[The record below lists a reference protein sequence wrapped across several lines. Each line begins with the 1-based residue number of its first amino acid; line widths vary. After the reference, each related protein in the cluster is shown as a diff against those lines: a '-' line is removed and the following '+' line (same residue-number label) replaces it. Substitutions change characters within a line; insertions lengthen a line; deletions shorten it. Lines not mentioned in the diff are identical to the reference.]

1 METTAEK
8 IDELRIDT
16 DLLEKGEE
24 KDEKEKMA
32 IIDFKM
38 ITFSLAGKD
47 YAIDIM
53 KVKEIAKA
61 GKFTYVPNV
70 MPFVIGVY
78 NLRGDII
85 PIIDFRLF
93 FNIPVAE
100 RKNDDLENLLIIT
113 VGEQT
118 FGAVVDEIH
127 SVVGIQKDTIQPPHP
142 LFGDISIRYIYGVV
156 ESGKQLYILLDIDRI
171 FSSKLNID
179 VKKNVQS
186 ATMARPMPVRQ
197 VTSDANKVAAA
208 PAGKA
213 SAKPAEAA
221 AAASAAP
228 APAVDNTQ
236 KDYNFIVHDLQE
248 ISQFYVSSLNEAWVK
263 HRFDEW
269 AGAKKGETT
278 QLQNKEKADEFLST
292 FWSKCNNTWWSR
304 ALADNFYKALPDNSA
319 KQIVV
324 WNIGCG
330 KGYET
335 YSIACILHKRYPE
348 AKIRVY
354 AHDKDLLNISN
365 ASLLSIDP
373 AFAND
378 WYAPYVTHKAN
389 GEYTFTQ
396 EIKESIMFEYH
407 DCTNTNALPLT
418 DIIFARDVLSLLPT
432 DAQASL
438 IEDFTEKLKGNGIVI
453 LGENEALAD
462 RNTWQERMVDSL
474 LVYSKQ

>member
-8 IDELRIDT
+8 NEEIRTGT
-16 DLLEKGEE
+16 DLIDRTTGI
-24 KDEKEKMA
+24 DEKEKLA
-32 IIDFKM
+32 VIDFKM

-61 GKFTYVPNV
+61 GRFTYVPNV

-100 RKNDDLENLLIIT
+100 RNNNDLENLLIIT

-127 SVVGIQKDTIQPPHP
+127 SVVGIQKDSIQPPHH

-171 FSSKLNID
+171 FTGKLNLD
-179 VKKNVQS
+179 SKNTLKANTV
-186 ATMARPMPVRQ
+186 VRQ
-197 VTSDANKVAAA
+197 VSLAQNVSTVANVAPAA
-208 PAGKA
+208 PVGQVAKA
-213 SAKPAEAA
+213 SAENKA
-221 AAASAAP
+221 
-228 APAVDNTQ
+228 DNLE
-236 KDYNFIVHDLQE
+236 KDYNFLVHDLQE
-248 ISQFYVSSLNEAWVK
+248 FCQFYVGKVNESWAK
-263 HRFDEW
+263 RRFDEW
-269 AGAKKGETT
+269 VKSQDGGST
-278 QLQNKEKADEFLST
+278 QLQNKEKADEFLSS
-292 FWSKCNNTWWSR
+292 FWSRCSGAWWNRS
-304 ALADNFYKALPDNSA
+304 LADNIYKLLPDNAA

-330 KGYET
+330 KGQET
-335 YSIACILHKRYPE
+335 YSLCCLLRKRYPD
-348 AKIRVY
+348 AKIRIY

-365 ASLLSIDP
+365 APLLSIESS
-373 AFAND
+373 FAND
-378 WYAPYVTHKAN
+378 WYAPYVTHKVN

-396 EIKESIMFEYH
+396 EIKDSIMFEYH
-407 DCTNTNALPLT
+407 DCTNTNALPMC
-418 DIIFARDVLSLLPT
+418 DIIFARDVVSLLPES
-432 DAQASL
+432 AQTAL
-438 IEDFTEKLKGNGIVI
+438 VEEIQEKLKGNGIVI
-453 LGENEALAD
+453 LGENESLAD
-462 RNTWQERMVDSL
+462 RNVWEERMVDSL
-474 LVYSKQ
+474 FVYNKQ

>member
-8 IDELRIDT
+8 NEEIRTGT
-16 DLLEKGEE
+16 DLIDRTTGI
-24 KDEKEKMA
+24 DEKEKLA
-32 IIDFKM
+32 VIDFKM

-61 GKFTYVPNV
+61 GRFTYVPNV

-100 RKNDDLENLLIIT
+100 RNNNDLENLLIIT

-127 SVVGIQKDTIQPPHP
+127 SVVGIQKDSIQPPHP

-171 FSSKLNID
+171 FTGKLNLD
-179 VKKNVQS
+179 SKNTLKANTV
-186 ATMARPMPVRQ
+186 VRQ
-197 VTSDANKVAAA
+197 VSLAQNVSTVANV
-208 PAGKA
+208 
-213 SAKPAEAA
+213 
-221 AAASAAP
+221 ASAAP
-228 APAVDNTQ
+228 VEQVAKASAENKADNLE
-236 KDYNFIVHDLQE
+236 KDYNFLVHDLQE
-248 ISQFYVSSLNEAWVK
+248 FCQFYVGKVNEGWAK
-263 HRFDEW
+263 RRFDEW
-269 AGAKKGETT
+269 VKSQDGGST
-278 QLQNKEKADEFLST
+278 QLQNKEKADEFLSS
-292 FWSKCNNTWWSR
+292 FWSRCSGAWWNRS
-304 ALADNFYKALPDNSA
+304 LADNIYKLLPDNAA

-330 KGYET
+330 KGQET
-335 YSIACILHKRYPE
+335 YSLCCLLRKRYPD
-348 AKIRVY
+348 AKIRIY

-365 ASLLSIDP
+365 APLLSIESS
-373 AFAND
+373 FAND
-378 WYAPYVTHKAN
+378 WYAPYVTHKVN

-396 EIKESIMFEYH
+396 EIKDSIMFEYH
-407 DCTNTNALPLT
+407 DCTNTNALPMC
-418 DIIFARDVLSLLPT
+418 DIIFARDVVSLLPES
-432 DAQASL
+432 AQTAL
-438 IEDFTEKLKGNGIVI
+438 VEEIQEKLKGNGIVI
-453 LGENEALAD
+453 LGENESLAD
-462 RNTWQERMVDSL
+462 RNVWEERMVDSL
-474 LVYSKQ
+474 FVYNKQ

>member
-8 IDELRIDT
+8 NEEIRTGT
-16 DLLEKGEE
+16 DLIDRTTGI
-24 KDEKEKMA
+24 DEKEKLA
-32 IIDFKM
+32 VIDFKM

-61 GKFTYVPNV
+61 GRFTYVPNV

-100 RKNDDLENLLIIT
+100 RNNNDLENLLIIT

-127 SVVGIQKDTIQPPHP
+127 SVVGIQKDSIQPPHP

-171 FSSKLNID
+171 FTGKLNLD
-179 VKKNVQS
+179 SKNTLKANSV
-186 ATMARPMPVRQ
+186 VRQ
-197 VTSDANKVAAA
+197 VSLAQNVSTVANVAPAA
-208 PAGKA
+208 PVGQVAKA
-213 SAKPAEAA
+213 SAENKA
-221 AAASAAP
+221 
-228 APAVDNTQ
+228 DNLE
-236 KDYNFIVHDLQE
+236 KDYNFLVHDLQE
-248 ISQFYVSSLNEAWVK
+248 FCQFYVGKVNEGWAK
-263 HRFDEW
+263 RRFDEW
-269 AGAKKGETT
+269 VKSQDGGST
-278 QLQNKEKADEFLST
+278 QLQNKEKADEFLSS
-292 FWSKCNNTWWSR
+292 FWSRCSGAWWNR
-304 ALADNFYKALPDNSA
+304 NLADNIYKLLPDNAA

-330 KGYET
+330 KGQET
-335 YSIACILHKRYPE
+335 YSLCCLLRKRYPD
-348 AKIRVY
+348 AKIRIY

-365 ASLLSIDP
+365 APLLSIESS
-373 AFAND
+373 FAND
-378 WYAPYVTHKAN
+378 WYAPYVTHKVN

-396 EIKESIMFEYH
+396 EIKDSIMFEYH
-407 DCTNTNALPLT
+407 DCTNTNALPMC
-418 DIIFARDVLSLLPT
+418 DIIFARDVVSLLPES
-432 DAQASL
+432 AQTAL
-438 IEDFTEKLKGNGIVI
+438 VEEIQEKLKGNGIVI
-453 LGENEALAD
+453 LGENESLAD
-462 RNTWQERMVDSL
+462 RNVWEERMVDSL
-474 LVYSKQ
+474 FVYNKQ

>member
-8 IDELRIDT
+8 NEEIRTGT
-16 DLLEKGEE
+16 DLIDRTTGI
-24 KDEKEKMA
+24 DEKEKLA
-32 IIDFKM
+32 VIDFKM

-61 GKFTYVPNV
+61 GRFTYVPNV

-100 RKNDDLENLLIIT
+100 RNNNDLENLLIIT

-127 SVVGIQKDTIQPPHP
+127 SVVGIQKDSIQPPHP

-171 FSSKLNID
+171 FTGKLNLD
-179 VKKNVQS
+179 SKNTLKANTV
-186 ATMARPMPVRQ
+186 VRQ
-197 VTSDANKVAAA
+197 VSLAQNVSTVANVAPAA
-208 PAGKA
+208 PVEQVAKA
-213 SAKPAEAA
+213 SAENKA
-221 AAASAAP
+221 
-228 APAVDNTQ
+228 DNLE
-236 KDYNFIVHDLQE
+236 KDYNFLVHDLQE
-248 ISQFYVSSLNEAWVK
+248 FCQFYVGKVNESWAK
-263 HRFDEW
+263 RRFDEW
-269 AGAKKGETT
+269 VKSQDGGST
-278 QLQNKEKADEFLST
+278 QLQNKEKADEFLSS
-292 FWSKCNNTWWSR
+292 FWSRCSGVWWNRS
-304 ALADNFYKALPDNSA
+304 LADNIYKLLPDNAA

-330 KGYET
+330 KGQET
-335 YSIACILHKRYPE
+335 YSLCCLLRKRYPD
-348 AKIRVY
+348 AKIRIY

-365 ASLLSIDP
+365 APLLSIESS
-373 AFAND
+373 FAND
-378 WYAPYVTHKAN
+378 WYAPYVTHKVN

-396 EIKESIMFEYH
+396 EIKDSIMFEYH
-407 DCTNTNALPLT
+407 DCTNTNALPMC
-418 DIIFARDVLSLLPT
+418 DIIFARDVVSLLPES
-432 DAQASL
+432 AQTAL
-438 IEDFTEKLKGNGIVI
+438 VEEIQEKLKGNGIVI
-453 LGENEALAD
+453 LGENESLAD
-462 RNTWQERMVDSL
+462 RNVWEERMVDSL
-474 LVYSKQ
+474 FVYNKQ

>member
-8 IDELRIDT
+8 NEEIRTGT
-16 DLLEKGEE
+16 DLIDRTTGI
-24 KDEKEKMA
+24 DEKEKLA
-32 IIDFKM
+32 VIDFKM

-61 GKFTYVPNV
+61 GRFTYVPNV

-100 RKNDDLENLLIIT
+100 RNNNDLENLLIIT

-127 SVVGIQKDTIQPPHP
+127 SVVGIQKDSIQPPHP

-171 FSSKLNID
+171 FTGKLNLD
-179 VKKNVQS
+179 SKNTLKANSV
-186 ATMARPMPVRQ
+186 VRQ
-197 VTSDANKVAAA
+197 VSLAQNVSTVANVAPAA
-208 PAGKA
+208 PVGQVAKA
-213 SAKPAEAA
+213 SAENKA
-221 AAASAAP
+221 
-228 APAVDNTQ
+228 DNLE
-236 KDYNFIVHDLQE
+236 KDYNFLVHDLQE
-248 ISQFYVSSLNEAWVK
+248 FCQFYVGKVNESWAK
-263 HRFDEW
+263 RRFDEW
-269 AGAKKGETT
+269 VKSQDGGST
-278 QLQNKEKADEFLST
+278 QLQNKEKADEFLSS
-292 FWSKCNNTWWSR
+292 FWSRCSGAWWNRS
-304 ALADNFYKALPDNSA
+304 LADNIYKLLPDNAA

-330 KGYET
+330 KGQET
-335 YSIACILHKRYPE
+335 YSLCCLLRKRYPD
-348 AKIRVY
+348 AKIRIY

-365 ASLLSIDP
+365 APLLSIESS
-373 AFAND
+373 FAND
-378 WYAPYVTHKAN
+378 WYAPYVTHKVN

-396 EIKESIMFEYH
+396 EIKDSIMFEYH
-407 DCTNTNALPLT
+407 DCTNTNALPMC
-418 DIIFARDVLSLLPT
+418 DIIFARDVVSLLPES
-432 DAQASL
+432 AQTAL
-438 IEDFTEKLKGNGIVI
+438 VEEIQEKLKGNGIVI
-453 LGENEALAD
+453 LGENESLAG
-462 RNTWQERMVDSL
+462 RNVWEERMVDSL
-474 LVYSKQ
+474 FVYNKQ

>member
-8 IDELRIDT
+8 NEEIRTGT
-16 DLLEKGEE
+16 DLIDRTTGI
-24 KDEKEKMA
+24 DEKEKLA
-32 IIDFKM
+32 VIDFKM

-61 GKFTYVPNV
+61 GRFTYVPNV

-100 RKNDDLENLLIIT
+100 RNNNDLENLLIIT

-127 SVVGIQKDTIQPPHP
+127 SVVGIQKDSIQPPHP

-171 FSSKLNID
+171 FTGKLNLD
-179 VKKNVQS
+179 SKNTLKANTV
-186 ATMARPMPVRQ
+186 VRQ
-197 VTSDANKVAAA
+197 VSLAQNVSTVANVAPAA
-208 PAGKA
+208 PVEQVAKA
-213 SAKPAEAA
+213 SAENKA
-221 AAASAAP
+221 
-228 APAVDNTQ
+228 DNLE
-236 KDYNFIVHDLQE
+236 KDYNFLVHDLQE
-248 ISQFYVSSLNEAWVK
+248 FCQFYVGKVNEGWAK
-263 HRFDEW
+263 RRFDEW
-269 AGAKKGETT
+269 VKSPDGGST
-278 QLQNKEKADEFLST
+278 QLQNKEKADEFLSS
-292 FWSKCNNTWWSR
+292 FWSRCSGAWWNRS
-304 ALADNFYKALPDNSA
+304 LADNIYKLLPDNAA

-330 KGYET
+330 KGQET
-335 YSIACILHKRYPE
+335 YSLCCLLRKRYPD
-348 AKIRVY
+348 AKIRIY

-365 ASLLSIDP
+365 APLLSIESS
-373 AFAND
+373 FAND
-378 WYAPYVTHKAN
+378 WYAPYVTHKVN

-396 EIKESIMFEYH
+396 EIKDSIMFEYH
-407 DCTNTNALPLT
+407 DCTNTNALPMC
-418 DIIFARDVLSLLPT
+418 DIIFARDVVSLLPES
-432 DAQASL
+432 AQTAL
-438 IEDFTEKLKGNGIVI
+438 VEEIQEKLKGNGIVI
-453 LGENEALAD
+453 LGENESLAD
-462 RNTWQERMVDSL
+462 RNVWEERMVDSL
-474 LVYSKQ
+474 FVYNKQ

>member
-8 IDELRIDT
+8 NEEIRTGT
-16 DLLEKGEE
+16 DLIDRTTGI
-24 KDEKEKMA
+24 DEKEKLA
-32 IIDFKM
+32 VIDFKM

-61 GKFTYVPNV
+61 GRFTYVPNV

-100 RKNDDLENLLIIT
+100 RNNNDLENLLIIT

-127 SVVGIQKDTIQPPHP
+127 SVVGIQKDSIQPPHP

-171 FSSKLNID
+171 FTGKLNLD
-179 VKKNVQS
+179 SKNTLKANSV
-186 ATMARPMPVRQ
+186 VRQ
-197 VTSDANKVAAA
+197 VSLAQNVSTVANVAPAA
-208 PAGKA
+208 PVEQVAKA
-213 SAKPAEAA
+213 SAENKA
-221 AAASAAP
+221 
-228 APAVDNTQ
+228 DNLE
-236 KDYNFIVHDLQE
+236 KDYNFLVHDLQE
-248 ISQFYVSSLNEAWVK
+248 FCQFYVGKVNEGWAK
-263 HRFDEW
+263 RRFDEW
-269 AGAKKGETT
+269 VKSQDGGST
-278 QLQNKEKADEFLST
+278 QLQNKEKADEFLSS
-292 FWSKCNNTWWSR
+292 FWSRCSGAWWNR
-304 ALADNFYKALPDNSA
+304 NLADNIYKLLPDNAA

-330 KGYET
+330 KGQET
-335 YSIACILHKRYPE
+335 YSLCCLLRKRYPD
-348 AKIRVY
+348 AKIRIY

-365 ASLLSIDP
+365 APLLSIESS
-373 AFAND
+373 FAND
-378 WYAPYVTHKAN
+378 WYAPYVTHKVN

-396 EIKESIMFEYH
+396 EIKDSIMFEYH
-407 DCTNTNALPLT
+407 DCTNTNALPMC
-418 DIIFARDVLSLLPT
+418 DIIFARDVVSLLPES
-432 DAQASL
+432 AQTAL
-438 IEDFTEKLKGNGIVI
+438 VEEIQEKLKGNGIVI
-453 LGENEALAD
+453 LGENESLAD
-462 RNTWQERMVDSL
+462 RNVWEERMVDSL
-474 LVYSKQ
+474 FVYNKQ

>member
-8 IDELRIDT
+8 NEEIRTGT
-16 DLLEKGEE
+16 DLIDRTTGI
-24 KDEKEKMA
+24 DEKEKLA
-32 IIDFKM
+32 VIDFKM

-61 GKFTYVPNV
+61 GRFTYVPNV

-100 RKNDDLENLLIIT
+100 RNNNDLENLLIIT

-127 SVVGIQKDTIQPPHP
+127 SVVGIQKDSIQPPHP

-171 FSSKLNID
+171 FTGKLNLD
-179 VKKNVQS
+179 SKNTLKANSV
-186 ATMARPMPVRQ
+186 VRQ
-197 VTSDANKVAAA
+197 VSLAQNVSTVANVAPAA
-208 PAGKA
+208 PVGQVAKA
-213 SAKPAEAA
+213 SAENKA
-221 AAASAAP
+221 
-228 APAVDNTQ
+228 DNLE
-236 KDYNFIVHDLQE
+236 KDYNFLVHDLQE
-248 ISQFYVSSLNEAWVK
+248 FCQFYVGKVNEGWAK
-263 HRFDEW
+263 RRFDEW
-269 AGAKKGETT
+269 VKSQNGGST
-278 QLQNKEKADEFLST
+278 QLQNKEKADEFLSS
-292 FWSKCNNTWWSR
+292 FWSRCSGAWWNRS
-304 ALADNFYKALPDNSA
+304 LADNIYKLLPDNAA

-330 KGYET
+330 KGQET
-335 YSIACILHKRYPE
+335 YSLCCLLRKRYPD
-348 AKIRVY
+348 AKIRIY

-365 ASLLSIDP
+365 APLLSIESS
-373 AFAND
+373 FAND
-378 WYAPYVTHKAN
+378 WYAPYVTHKVN

-396 EIKESIMFEYH
+396 EIKDSIMFEYH
-407 DCTNTNALPLT
+407 DCTNTNALPMC
-418 DIIFARDVLSLLPT
+418 DIIFARDVVSLLPES
-432 DAQASL
+432 AQTAL
-438 IEDFTEKLKGNGIVI
+438 VEEIQEKLKGNGIVI
-453 LGENEALAD
+453 LGENESLAD
-462 RNTWQERMVDSL
+462 RNVWEERMVDSL
-474 LVYSKQ
+474 FVYNKQ

>member
-8 IDELRIDT
+8 NEEIRTGT
-16 DLLEKGEE
+16 DLIDRTTGI
-24 KDEKEKMA
+24 DEKEKLA
-32 IIDFKM
+32 VIDFKM

-61 GKFTYVPNV
+61 GRFTYVPNV

-100 RKNDDLENLLIIT
+100 RNNNDLENLLIIT

-127 SVVGIQKDTIQPPHP
+127 SVVGIQKDSIQPPHP

-171 FSSKLNID
+171 FTGKLNLD
-179 VKKNVQS
+179 SKNTLKANSV
-186 ATMARPMPVRQ
+186 VRQ
-197 VTSDANKVAAA
+197 VSLAQNVSTVANVAPGA
-208 PAGKA
+208 PVEQVAKAGAENKA
-213 SAKPAEAA
+213 
-221 AAASAAP
+221 
-228 APAVDNTQ
+228 DNLE
-236 KDYNFIVHDLQE
+236 KDYNFLLHDLQE
-248 ISQFYVSSLNEAWVK
+248 FCQFYVGKVNEGWAK
-263 HRFDEW
+263 RRFDEW
-269 AGAKKGETT
+269 VKSQDGGST
-278 QLQNKEKADEFLST
+278 QLQNKEKADEFLSS
-292 FWSKCNNTWWSR
+292 FWSRCSGAWWNRS
-304 ALADNFYKALPDNSA
+304 LADNIYKLLPDNAA

-330 KGYET
+330 KGQET
-335 YSIACILHKRYPE
+335 YSLCCLLRKRYPD
-348 AKIRVY
+348 AKIRIY

-365 ASLLSIDP
+365 APLLSIESS
-373 AFAND
+373 FAND
-378 WYAPYVTHKAN
+378 WYAPYVTHKVN

-396 EIKESIMFEYH
+396 EIKDSIMFEYH
-407 DCTNTNALPLT
+407 DCTNTNALPMC
-418 DIIFARDVLSLLPT
+418 DIIFARDVVSLLPES
-432 DAQASL
+432 AQTAL
-438 IEDFTEKLKGNGIVI
+438 VEEIQEKLKGNGIVI
-453 LGENEALAD
+453 LGENESLAD
-462 RNTWQERMVDSL
+462 RNVWEERMVDSL
-474 LVYSKQ
+474 FVYNKQ

>member
-8 IDELRIDT
+8 NEEIRTGT
-16 DLLEKGEE
+16 DLIDRTTGI
-24 KDEKEKMA
+24 DEKEKLA
-32 IIDFKM
+32 VIDFKM

-61 GKFTYVPNV
+61 GRFTYVPNV

-100 RKNDDLENLLIIT
+100 RNNNDLENLLIIT

-127 SVVGIQKDTIQPPHP
+127 SVVGIQKDSIQPPHP

-171 FSSKLNID
+171 FTGKLNLD
-179 VKKNVQS
+179 SKNTLKANSV
-186 ATMARPMPVRQ
+186 VRQ
-197 VTSDANKVAAA
+197 VSLAQNVSTVANVAPAA
-208 PAGKA
+208 PVGQVAKA
-213 SAKPAEAA
+213 SAENKA
-221 AAASAAP
+221 
-228 APAVDNTQ
+228 DNLE
-236 KDYNFIVHDLQE
+236 KDYNFLVHDLQE
-248 ISQFYVSSLNEAWVK
+248 FCQFYVGKVNESWAK
-263 HRFDEW
+263 RRFDEW
-269 AGAKKGETT
+269 VKSQDGGST
-278 QLQNKEKADEFLST
+278 QLQNKEKADEFLSS
-292 FWSKCNNTWWSR
+292 FWSRCSGAWWNR
-304 ALADNFYKALPDNSA
+304 NLADNIYKLLPDNAA

-330 KGYET
+330 KGQET
-335 YSIACILHKRYPE
+335 YSLCCLLRKRYPD
-348 AKIRVY
+348 AKIRIY

-365 ASLLSIDP
+365 APLLSVESS
-373 AFAND
+373 FAND
-378 WYAPYVTHKAN
+378 WYAPYVTHKVN

-396 EIKESIMFEYH
+396 EIKDSIMFEYH
-407 DCTNTNALPLT
+407 DCTNTNALPMC
-418 DIIFARDVLSLLPT
+418 DIIFARDVVSLLPES
-432 DAQASL
+432 AQTAL
-438 IEDFTEKLKGNGIVI
+438 VEEIQEKLKGNGIVI
-453 LGENEALAD
+453 LGENESLAD
-462 RNTWQERMVDSL
+462 RNVWEERMVDSL
-474 LVYSKQ
+474 FVYNKQ

>member
-8 IDELRIDT
+8 NEEIRTGT
-16 DLLEKGEE
+16 DLIDRTTGI
-24 KDEKEKMA
+24 DEKEKLA
-32 IIDFKM
+32 VIDFKM

-61 GKFTYVPNV
+61 GRFTYVPNV

-100 RKNDDLENLLIIT
+100 RNNNDLENLLIIT

-127 SVVGIQKDTIQPPHP
+127 SVVGIQKDSIQPPHP

-171 FSSKLNID
+171 FTGKLNLD
-179 VKKNVQS
+179 SKNTLKANSV
-186 ATMARPMPVRQ
+186 VRQ
-197 VTSDANKVAAA
+197 VSLAQNVSTVANVAPAA
-208 PAGKA
+208 PVEQVAKA
-213 SAKPAEAA
+213 SAENKA
-221 AAASAAP
+221 
-228 APAVDNTQ
+228 DNLE
-236 KDYNFIVHDLQE
+236 KDYNFLVHDLQE
-248 ISQFYVSSLNEAWVK
+248 FCQFYVGKVNEGWAK
-263 HRFDEW
+263 RRFDEW
-269 AGAKKGETT
+269 VKSQNGGST
-278 QLQNKEKADEFLST
+278 QLQNKEKADEFLSS
-292 FWSKCNNTWWSR
+292 FWSRCSGAWWNRS
-304 ALADNFYKALPDNSA
+304 LADNIYKLLPDNAA

-330 KGYET
+330 KGQET
-335 YSIACILHKRYPE
+335 YSLCCLLRKRYPD
-348 AKIRVY
+348 AKIRIY

-365 ASLLSIDP
+365 APLLSIESS
-373 AFAND
+373 FAND
-378 WYAPYVTHKAN
+378 WYAPYVTHKVN

-396 EIKESIMFEYH
+396 EIKDSIMFEYH
-407 DCTNTNALPLT
+407 DCTNTNALPMC
-418 DIIFARDVLSLLPT
+418 DIIFARDVVSLLPES
-432 DAQASL
+432 AQTAL
-438 IEDFTEKLKGNGIVI
+438 VEEIQEKLKGNGIVI
-453 LGENEALAD
+453 LGENESLAD
-462 RNTWQERMVDSL
+462 RNVWEERMVDSL
-474 LVYSKQ
+474 FVYNKQ

>member
-8 IDELRIDT
+8 NEEIRTGT
-16 DLLEKGEE
+16 DLIDRTTGI
-24 KDEKEKMA
+24 DEKEKLA
-32 IIDFKM
+32 VIDFKM

-61 GKFTYVPNV
+61 GRFTYVPNV

-100 RKNDDLENLLIIT
+100 RNNNDLENLLIIT

-127 SVVGIQKDTIQPPHP
+127 SVVGIQKDSIQPPHP

-171 FSSKLNID
+171 FTGKLNLD
-179 VKKNVQS
+179 SKNALKANSV
-186 ATMARPMPVRQ
+186 VRQ
-197 VTSDANKVAAA
+197 VSLAQNVSTVANVAPAA
-208 PAGKA
+208 PVGQVAKA
-213 SAKPAEAA
+213 SAENKA
-221 AAASAAP
+221 
-228 APAVDNTQ
+228 DNLE
-236 KDYNFIVHDLQE
+236 KDYNFLVHDLQE
-248 ISQFYVSSLNEAWVK
+248 FCQFYVGKVNESWAK
-263 HRFDEW
+263 RRFDEW
-269 AGAKKGETT
+269 VKSQNGGST
-278 QLQNKEKADEFLST
+278 QLQNKEKADEFLSS
-292 FWSKCNNTWWSR
+292 FWSRCSGAWWNRS
-304 ALADNFYKALPDNSA
+304 LADNIYKLLPDNAA

-330 KGYET
+330 KGQET
-335 YSIACILHKRYPE
+335 YSLCCLIRKRYPD
-348 AKIRVY
+348 AKIRIY

-365 ASLLSIDP
+365 APLLSIESS
-373 AFAND
+373 FAND
-378 WYAPYVTHKAN
+378 WYAPYVTHKVN

-396 EIKESIMFEYH
+396 EIKDSIMFEYH
-407 DCTNTNALPLT
+407 DCTNTNALPMC
-418 DIIFARDVLSLLPT
+418 DIIFARDVVSLLPES
-432 DAQASL
+432 AQTAL
-438 IEDFTEKLKGNGIVI
+438 VEEIQEKLKGNGIVI
-453 LGENEALAD
+453 LGENESLAD
-462 RNTWQERMVDSL
+462 RNVWEERMVDSL
-474 LVYSKQ
+474 FVYNKQ

>member
-8 IDELRIDT
+8 NEEIRTGT
-16 DLLEKGEE
+16 DLIDRTTGI
-24 KDEKEKMA
+24 DEKEKLA
-32 IIDFKM
+32 VIDFKM

-61 GKFTYVPNV
+61 GRFTYVPNV

-100 RKNDDLENLLIIT
+100 RNNNDLENLLIIT

-127 SVVGIQKDTIQPPHP
+127 SVVGIQKDSIQPPHP

-171 FSSKLNID
+171 FTGKLNLD
-179 VKKNVQS
+179 SKNTLKANSV
-186 ATMARPMPVRQ
+186 VRQ
-197 VTSDANKVAAA
+197 VSLAQNVSTVANVAPAA
-208 PAGKA
+208 PVEQVAKA
-213 SAKPAEAA
+213 SAENKA
-221 AAASAAP
+221 
-228 APAVDNTQ
+228 DNLE
-236 KDYNFIVHDLQE
+236 KDYNFLVHDLQE
-248 ISQFYVSSLNEAWVK
+248 FCQFYVGKVNESWAK
-263 HRFDEW
+263 RRFDEW
-269 AGAKKGETT
+269 VKSQDGGST
-278 QLQNKEKADEFLST
+278 QLQNKEKADEFLSS
-292 FWSKCNNTWWSR
+292 FWSRCSGAWWNRS
-304 ALADNFYKALPDNSA
+304 LADNIYKLLPDNAA

-330 KGYET
+330 KGQET
-335 YSIACILHKRYPE
+335 YSLCCLLRKRYPD
-348 AKIRVY
+348 AKIRIY

-365 ASLLSIDP
+365 APLLSIESS
-373 AFAND
+373 FAND
-378 WYAPYVTHKAN
+378 WYAPYVTHKVN

-396 EIKESIMFEYH
+396 EIKDSIMFEYH
-407 DCTNTNALPLT
+407 DCTNTNALPMC
-418 DIIFARDVLSLLPT
+418 DIIFARDVVSLLPES
-432 DAQASL
+432 AQTAL
-438 IEDFTEKLKGNGIVI
+438 VEEIQEKLKGNGIVI
-453 LGENEALAD
+453 LGENESLAD
-462 RNTWQERMVDSL
+462 RNVWEERMVDSL
-474 LVYSKQ
+474 FVYNKQ

>member
-8 IDELRIDT
+8 NEEIRTGT
-16 DLLEKGEE
+16 DLIDRTTGI
-24 KDEKEKMA
+24 DEKEKLA
-32 IIDFKM
+32 VIDFKM

-61 GKFTYVPNV
+61 GRFTYVPNV

-100 RKNDDLENLLIIT
+100 RNNNDLENLLIIT

-127 SVVGIQKDTIQPPHP
+127 SVVGIQKDSIQPPHP

-171 FSSKLNID
+171 FTGKLNLD
-179 VKKNVQS
+179 SKNTLKANSV
-186 ATMARPMPVRQ
+186 VRQ
-197 VTSDANKVAAA
+197 VSLAQNVSTVANVAPAA
-208 PAGKA
+208 PVGQVAKA
-213 SAKPAEAA
+213 SAENKA
-221 AAASAAP
+221 
-228 APAVDNTQ
+228 DNLE
-236 KDYNFIVHDLQE
+236 KDYNFLLHDLQE
-248 ISQFYVSSLNEAWVK
+248 FCQFYVGKVNEGWAK
-263 HRFDEW
+263 RRFDEW
-269 AGAKKGETT
+269 VKSQDGGST
-278 QLQNKEKADEFLST
+278 QLQNKEKADEFLSS
-292 FWSKCNNTWWSR
+292 FWSRCSGAWWNR
-304 ALADNFYKALPDNSA
+304 NLADNIYKLLPDNAA

-330 KGYET
+330 KGQET
-335 YSIACILHKRYPE
+335 YSLCCLLRKRYPD
-348 AKIRVY
+348 AKIRIY

-365 ASLLSIDP
+365 APLLSIESS
-373 AFAND
+373 FAND
-378 WYAPYVTHKAN
+378 WYAPYVTHKVN

-396 EIKESIMFEYH
+396 EIKDSIMFEYH
-407 DCTNTNALPLT
+407 DCTNTNALPMC
-418 DIIFARDVLSLLPT
+418 DIIFARDVVSLLPES
-432 DAQASL
+432 AQTAL
-438 IEDFTEKLKGNGIVI
+438 VEEIQEKLKGNGIVI
-453 LGENEALAD
+453 LGENESLAD
-462 RNTWQERMVDSL
+462 RNVWEERMVDSL
-474 LVYSKQ
+474 FVYNKQ

>member
-8 IDELRIDT
+8 NEEIRTGT
-16 DLLEKGEE
+16 DLIDRTTGI
-24 KDEKEKMA
+24 DEKEKLA
-32 IIDFKM
+32 VIDFKM

-61 GKFTYVPNV
+61 GRFTYVPNV

-100 RKNDDLENLLIIT
+100 RNNNDLENLLIIT

-127 SVVGIQKDTIQPPHP
+127 SVVGIQKDSIQPPHP

-171 FSSKLNID
+171 FTGKLNLD
-179 VKKNVQS
+179 SKNMLKANSV
-186 ATMARPMPVRQ
+186 VRQ
-197 VTSDANKVAAA
+197 VSLAQNVSTVANVAPAA
-208 PAGKA
+208 PVEQVAKA
-213 SAKPAEAA
+213 SAENKA
-221 AAASAAP
+221 
-228 APAVDNTQ
+228 DNLE
-236 KDYNFIVHDLQE
+236 KDYNFLVHDLQE
-248 ISQFYVSSLNEAWVK
+248 FCQFYVGKVNEGWAK
-263 HRFDEW
+263 RRFDEW
-269 AGAKKGETT
+269 VKSQDGGST
-278 QLQNKEKADEFLST
+278 QLQNKEKADEFLSS
-292 FWSKCNNTWWSR
+292 FWSRCSGAWWNRS
-304 ALADNFYKALPDNSA
+304 LADNIYKLLPDNAA

-330 KGYET
+330 KGQET
-335 YSIACILHKRYPE
+335 YSLCCLLRKRYPD
-348 AKIRVY
+348 AKIRIY

-365 ASLLSIDP
+365 APLLSIESS
-373 AFAND
+373 FAND
-378 WYAPYVTHKAN
+378 WYAPYVTHKVN

-396 EIKESIMFEYH
+396 EIKDSIMFEYH
-407 DCTNTNALPLT
+407 DCTNTNALPMC
-418 DIIFARDVLSLLPT
+418 DIIFARDVVSLLPES
-432 DAQASL
+432 AQTAL
-438 IEDFTEKLKGNGIVI
+438 VEEIQEKLKGNGIVI
-453 LGENEALAD
+453 LGENESLAD
-462 RNTWQERMVDSL
+462 RNVWEERMVDSL
-474 LVYSKQ
+474 FVYNKQ

>member
-8 IDELRIDT
+8 NEEIRTGT
-16 DLLEKGEE
+16 DLIDRTTGI
-24 KDEKEKMA
+24 DEKEKLA
-32 IIDFKM
+32 VIDFKM

-61 GKFTYVPNV
+61 GRFTYVPNV

-100 RKNDDLENLLIIT
+100 RNNNDLENLLIIT

-127 SVVGIQKDTIQPPHP
+127 SVVGIQKDSIQPPHP

-171 FSSKLNID
+171 FTGKLNLD
-179 VKKNVQS
+179 SKNTLKANSV
-186 ATMARPMPVRQ
+186 VRQ
-197 VTSDANKVAAA
+197 VSLAQNVSTVANVAPAA
-208 PAGKA
+208 PVEQVAKA
-213 SAKPAEAA
+213 SAENKA
-221 AAASAAP
+221 
-228 APAVDNTQ
+228 DNLE
-236 KDYNFIVHDLQE
+236 KDYNFLVHDLQE
-248 ISQFYVSSLNEAWVK
+248 FCQFYVGKVNEGWAK
-263 HRFDEW
+263 RRFDEW
-269 AGAKKGETT
+269 VKSQDGGST
-278 QLQNKEKADEFLST
+278 QLQNKEKADEFLSS
-292 FWSKCNNTWWSR
+292 FWSRCSGAWWNRS
-304 ALADNFYKALPDNSA
+304 LADNIYKLLPDNAA

-330 KGYET
+330 KGQET
-335 YSIACILHKRYPE
+335 YSLCCLLRKRYPD
-348 AKIRVY
+348 AKIRIY

-365 ASLLSIDP
+365 APLLSIESS
-373 AFAND
+373 FAND
-378 WYAPYVTHKAN
+378 WYAPYVTHKVN

-396 EIKESIMFEYH
+396 EIKDSIMFEYH
-407 DCTNTNALPLT
+407 DCTNTNALPMC
-418 DIIFARDVLSLLPT
+418 DIIFARDVVSLLPES
-432 DAQASL
+432 AQTAL
-438 IEDFTEKLKGNGIVI
+438 VEEIQEKLKGNGIVI
-453 LGENEALAD
+453 LGENESLAD
-462 RNTWQERMVDSL
+462 RNVWEERMVDSL
-474 LVYSKQ
+474 FVYNKQ

>member
-8 IDELRIDT
+8 NEEIRTGT
-16 DLLEKGEE
+16 DLIDRTTGI
-24 KDEKEKMA
+24 DEKEKLA
-32 IIDFKM
+32 VIDFKM

-61 GKFTYVPNV
+61 GRFTYVPNV

-100 RKNDDLENLLIIT
+100 RNNNDLENLLIIT

-127 SVVGIQKDTIQPPHP
+127 SVVGIQKDSIQPPHP

-171 FSSKLNID
+171 FTGKLNLD
-179 VKKNVQS
+179 SKNTLKANSV
-186 ATMARPMPVRQ
+186 VRQ
-197 VTSDANKVAAA
+197 VSLAQNVSTVANVAPAA
-208 PAGKA
+208 PVEQGAKA
-213 SAKPAEAA
+213 SAENKA
-221 AAASAAP
+221 
-228 APAVDNTQ
+228 DNLE
-236 KDYNFIVHDLQE
+236 KDYNFLVHDLQE
-248 ISQFYVSSLNEAWVK
+248 FCQFYVGKVNEGWAK
-263 HRFDEW
+263 RRFDEW
-269 AGAKKGETT
+269 VKSQDGGST
-278 QLQNKEKADEFLST
+278 QLQNKEKADEFLSS
-292 FWSKCNNTWWSR
+292 FWSRCSGAWWNRS
-304 ALADNFYKALPDNSA
+304 LADNIYKLLPDNAA

-330 KGYET
+330 KGQET
-335 YSIACILHKRYPE
+335 YSLCCLLRKRYPD
-348 AKIRVY
+348 AKIRIY

-365 ASLLSIDP
+365 APLLSIESS
-373 AFAND
+373 FAND
-378 WYAPYVTHKAN
+378 WYAPYVTHKVN

-396 EIKESIMFEYH
+396 EIKDSIMFEYH
-407 DCTNTNALPLT
+407 DCTNTNALPMC
-418 DIIFARDVLSLLPT
+418 DIIFARDVVSLLPES
-432 DAQASL
+432 AQTAL
-438 IEDFTEKLKGNGIVI
+438 VEEIQEKLKGNGIVI
-453 LGENEALAD
+453 LGENESLAD
-462 RNTWQERMVDSL
+462 RNVWEERMVDSL
-474 LVYSKQ
+474 FVYNKQ